1 MAQKYTTYIP
11 PQTLIAY
18 KRDKN
23 RNPVGVVVATK
34 CPYNGQIHYGYALCR
49 KGDRFT
55 KARALEIALGR
66 TKFNEFDMICTIHSL
81 RDTLNRVEARA
92 KKYYKQNIFAE

>member
-1 MAQKYTTYIP
+1 MTKIP
-11 PQTLIAY
+11 PYTLIAY
-18 KRDKN
+18 KRDKK

-34 CPYNGQIHYGYALCR
+34 DPQTGHINYGFSLCR

-66 TKFNEFDMICTIHSL
+66 SQFDDYDMICTIHSL
-81 RDTLNRVEARA
+81 RDTLNKVEARA
-92 KKYYKQNIFAE
+92 KKYYK